1 MISAAKRL
9 VDDVYWIPAV
19 FIGTV
24 AGGVVWAIV
33 ARSTVFERNPDLSAR
48 DGWLVVGLGCL
59 GVLLAGL
66 ALAVCAWA
74 NSRTIIGGKGGMGA
88 GLPSPRPPWACAA
101 SSCCPCSR
109 SAGLSN

>member
-9 VDDVYWIPAV
+9 VDDVYWTPAV
-19 FIGTV
+19 FIGTA

-66 ALAVCAWA
+66 ALAVW
-74 NSRTIIGGKGGMGA
+74 SRPPVLRTIGVALLVVALSGGSVLAVWGPLFVMVMA
-88 GLPSPRPPWACAA
+88 GS
-101 SSCCPCSR
+101 
-109 SAGLSN
+109 